1 MVPLFQARD
10 NKTLVT
16 AVSAKPG
23 FTAKIRGAP
32 ISRVLGAGR
41 YVFVQAVTLSAM
53 VLSNLSL
60 TGPIDPNWLPASVGV
75 TSSSSLLRTAHD
87 HLSRSLHTGS
97 EPSENQN
104 SQRAGV
110 G

>member
-60 TGPIDPNWLPASVGV
+60 TGPIDVELAP
-75 TSSSSLLRTAHD
+75 
-87 HLSRSLHTGS
+87 
-97 EPSENQN
+97 
-104 SQRAGV
+104 RAGV
-110 G
+110 RHQLFEPSQNRP